1 MEEVKNK
8 NEYEERMKKWKKEKD
23 EINKQLKKKDY
34 VLTVYQK
41 GDEMLSDG
49 DSERQVLI
57 KRGWVVCSL
66 EEIPEYI
73 EYMKKSFWVHEEG
86 LSEEEIENYP
96 YEKKKWGRNY
106 DLVIEP
112 LSKEL
117 EESYL
122 DGVERGFFE
131 SQRMIRDHDLN

>member
-1 MEEVKNK
+1 MKTKVNK
-8 NEYEERMKKWKKEKD
+8 ELEKRHKKWKKETG
-23 EINKQLKKKDY
+23 EIKEQLKKKDY
-34 VLTVYQK
+34 VLTVHQT
-41 GDEMLSDG
+41 GDKMLSNG
-49 DSERQVLI
+49 DQERQVLT
-57 KRGWVVCSL
+57 RMYWVVCSL

-73 EYMKKSFWVHEEG
+73 EYMKKSFWEHEEG

-96 YEKKKWGRNY
+96 FEKKRWGRNY
-106 DLVIEP
+106 NIVIEP

-131 SQRMIRDHDLN
+131 SQRLIRDHELD

>member
-1 MEEVKNK
+1 MKTKVNK
-8 NEYEERMKKWKKEKD
+8 ELEKRHKKWKKETG
-23 EINKQLKKKDY
+23 EIKEQLKKKDY
-34 VLTVYQK
+34 VLTVHQT
-41 GDEMLSDG
+41 GDVLLSNG
-49 DSERQVLI
+49 DRERQVLT
-57 KRGWVVCSL
+57 RRYWVVCSL

-73 EYMKKSFWVHEEG
+73 EYMKKSFWEHEEG

-96 YEKKKWGRNY
+96 FEKKRWGRNY
-106 DLVIEP
+106 NIVIEP

-131 SQRMIRDHDLN
+131 SQRLIRDHELD

>member
-1 MEEVKNK
+1 MKTKVQKEFDK
-8 NEYEERMKKWKKEKD
+8 RFKKWKKEKD

-41 GDEMLSDG
+41 GDEMLSNG

-57 KRGWVVCSL
+57 QRSWVVCSL

-73 EYMKKSFWVHEEG
+73 EYMKKPFWEVPDG
-86 LSEEEIENYP
+86 LSEKEIKNYP
-96 YEKKKWGRNY
+96 YEKKKWGRHYN
-106 DLVIEP
+106 LVIEP

-122 DGVERGFFE
+122 DGVEKGFFE

>member
-1 MEEVKNK
+1 MKTKGKKELLKR
-8 NEYEERMKKWKKEKD
+8 YKKWTKRTGEIKER
-23 EINKQLKKKDY
+23 LKKKDY
-34 VLTVYQK
+34 VLTVHQK
-41 GDEMLSDG
+41 GDVLLSNG
-49 DSERQVLI
+49 DQERQVLT
-57 KRGWVVCSL
+57 RRYWVVCSL

-73 EYMKKSFWVHEEG
+73 EYMKKSFWEHEEG

-96 YEKKKWGRNY
+96 FEKKRWGRHY

-131 SQRMIRDHDLN
+131 SQRLIRDHELN

>member
-1 MEEVKNK
+1 MLLSN
-8 NEYEERMKKWKKEKD
+8 
-23 EINKQLKKKDY
+23 
-34 VLTVYQK
+34 
-41 GDEMLSDG
+41 GDQ
-49 DSERQVLI
+49 ERQVLT
-57 KRGWVVCSL
+57 RRYWVVCSL

-73 EYMKKSFWVHEEG
+73 EYMKKSFWEHEEG

-96 YEKKKWGRNY
+96 FEKKRWGRHY

-122 DGVERGFFE
+122 DGVEKGFFE
-131 SQRMIRDHDLN
+131 SWRLIRDHDEKKEKQHGK

>member
-1 MEEVKNK
+1 MTHP
-8 NEYEERMKKWKKEKD
+8 
-23 EINKQLKKKDY
+23 I
-34 VLTVYQK
+34 
-41 GDEMLSDG
+41 
-49 DSERQVLI
+49 
-57 KRGWVVCSL
+57 
-66 EEIPEYI
+66 
-73 EYMKKSFWVHEEG
+73 
-86 LSEEEIENYP
+86 
-96 YEKKKWGRNY
+96 EKKRWRRNY